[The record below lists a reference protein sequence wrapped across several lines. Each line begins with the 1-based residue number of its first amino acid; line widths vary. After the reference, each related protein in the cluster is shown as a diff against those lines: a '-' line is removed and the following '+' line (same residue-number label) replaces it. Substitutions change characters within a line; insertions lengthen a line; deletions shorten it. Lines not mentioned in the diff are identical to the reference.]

1 MDGRSGGRGHPPSH
15 AKARALPEPVIRP
28 NRALPSAGI
37 CRSLGRV
44 IRQDYLMRM
53 IEQAAAMLARLLRLQ
68 VEDRG
73 PNAALANAQAARE
86 WLGLEPARLA
96 AMTDEE
102 LVNALRGHGSVAEFP
117 LRVGIAIRLLQ
128 IEADRL
134 VNVGDEPGATAM
146 RTQAICLL
154 LRANILGVA
163 EELPD
168 FTPDL
173 NELLKLFDDRGLPVR
188 VAVLLMCQHE
198 HTGQFAAAEDVLFEL
213 RESLGWSEWMAEL
226 GRTFYERVRRHPAET
241 LTAGNLPPDE
251 ITAALGEWQEWEA
264 GQRATQR

>member
-1 MDGRSGGRGHPPSH
+1 
-15 AKARALPEPVIRP
+15 
-28 NRALPSAGI
+28 
-37 CRSLGRV
+37 
-44 IRQDYLMRM
+44 MRM

-68 VEDRG
+68 VEDQGR
-73 PNAALANAQAARE
+73 NAALANAQAAQE
-86 WLGLEPARLA
+86 WLGVEPVRLA

-102 LVNALRGHGSVAEFP
+102 LVNALRGHGSLAEFP
-117 LRVGIAIRLLQ
+117 LRVGLAIRLLQ
-128 IEADRL
+128 LEAERL
-134 VNVGDEPGATAM
+134 VSAGDEPVATAL

-168 FTPDL
+168 FTPSL
-173 NELLKLFDDRGLPVR
+173 NELLKLFDGRELPVR

-213 RESLGWSEWMAEL
+213 RETLGWSEWIGEL
-226 GRTFYERVRRHPAET
+226 GRTFYERVRRHPAKT

-251 ITAALGEWQEWEA
+251 VTAALVEWQEWEA
-264 GQRATQR
+264 AQRTTQR

>member
-1 MDGRSGGRGHPPSH
+1 LLLLAIFR
-15 AKARALPEPVIRP
+15 KLP
-28 NRALPSAGI
+28 
-37 CRSLGRV
+37 RV

-53 IEQAAAMLARLLRLQ
+53 IEQATAMLARLLRLQ

-73 PNAALANAQAARE
+73 PNAALANAEAAQE

-117 LRVGIAIRLLQ
+117 LRVGLAIRLLQ

-134 VNVGDEPGATAM
+134 VNAGDEPAATAM

-154 LRANILGVA
+154 LRAHILGVA
-163 EELPD
+163 EELPE

-173 NELLKLFDDRGLPVR
+173 NELLKLFDGRGLPVR

-198 HTGQFAAAEDVLFEL
+198 HTGQFAAAEDVLYEL
-213 RESLGWSEWMAEL
+213 REALGWSEWIAEL
-226 GRTFYERVRRHPAET
+226 GRTFYERVRRHPAKT
-241 LTAGNLPPDE
+241 LTAGNLPPEE
-251 ITAALGEWQEWEA
+251 ITVALAEWQEWEA

>member
-1 MDGRSGGRGHPPSH
+1 
-15 AKARALPEPVIRP
+15 
-28 NRALPSAGI
+28 
-37 CRSLGRV
+37 
-44 IRQDYLMRM
+44 MRL

-68 VEDRG
+68 VDNRG
-73 PNAALANAQAARE
+73 PNAALANAEAARE

-134 VNVGDEPGATAM
+134 VNAGDEPAATAM

-154 LRANILGVA
+154 LRAHILGVA

-168 FTPDL
+168 FTPHL
-173 NELLKLFDDRGLPVR
+173 NELLKLFDGRGLPVR

-198 HTGQFAAAEDVLFEL
+198 HTAQFAAAEDVLFEL

-226 GRTFYERVRRHPAET
+226 GRTFYERLLKRTDSE
-241 LTAGNLPPDE
+241 LTAGGLPRVEVEQGLLDWRQF
-251 ITAALGEWQEWEA
+251 TS
-264 GQRATQR
+264 